1 MKTVVITGSARGL
14 GFEMAKQFIQNDFN
28 VVICDILEEKLEN
41 SRQELSKMVK
51 DDNRVL
57 ALKCDVTVESDLQN
71 VLDKAI
77 IKYKNVDIWINN
89 AGVNQPMCPIWEV
102 ESDKINRL
110 IDIDLKSAIIGSKI
124 AMKQMIKQGFGQI
137 YGI

>member
-41 SRQELSKMVK
+41 SRQELSKMAK

-57 ALKCDVTVESDLQN
+57 ALKRDVTVESDL
-71 VLDKAI
+71 L
-77 IKYKNVDIWINN
+77 
-89 AGVNQPMCPIWEV
+89 
-102 ESDKINRL
+102 
-110 IDIDLKSAIIGSKI
+110 
-124 AMKQMIKQGFGQI
+124 
-137 YGI
+137 

>member
-41 SRQELSKMVK
+41 SRQELSKMAK

-57 ALKCDVTVESDLQN
+57 ALKCDVTVETDL
-71 VLDKAI
+71 L
-77 IKYKNVDIWINN
+77 
-89 AGVNQPMCPIWEV
+89 
-102 ESDKINRL
+102 
-110 IDIDLKSAIIGSKI
+110 
-124 AMKQMIKQGFGQI
+124 
-137 YGI
+137 

>member
-41 SRQELSKMVK
+41 SRQELSKMAK

-57 ALKCDVTVESDLQN
+57 ALKRDVTVETDL
-71 VLDKAI
+71 L
-77 IKYKNVDIWINN
+77 
-89 AGVNQPMCPIWEV
+89 
-102 ESDKINRL
+102 
-110 IDIDLKSAIIGSKI
+110 
-124 AMKQMIKQGFGQI
+124 
-137 YGI
+137 

>member
-41 SRQELSKMVK
+41 SRQELSKMTK

-57 ALKCDVTVESDLQN
+57 ALKCDVTVESDL
-71 VLDKAI
+71 L
-77 IKYKNVDIWINN
+77 
-89 AGVNQPMCPIWEV
+89 
-102 ESDKINRL
+102 
-110 IDIDLKSAIIGSKI
+110 
-124 AMKQMIKQGFGQI
+124 
-137 YGI
+137 

>member
-41 SRQELSKMVK
+41 SRQELSKMAK

-57 ALKCDVTVESDLQN
+57 ALKCDVTVELDL
-71 VLDKAI
+71 L
-77 IKYKNVDIWINN
+77 
-89 AGVNQPMCPIWEV
+89 
-102 ESDKINRL
+102 
-110 IDIDLKSAIIGSKI
+110 
-124 AMKQMIKQGFGQI
+124 
-137 YGI
+137 

>member
-41 SRQELSKMVK
+41 SRQELLKMAK

-57 ALKCDVTVESDLQN
+57 ALKCDVTVEADL
-71 VLDKAI
+71 L
-77 IKYKNVDIWINN
+77 
-89 AGVNQPMCPIWEV
+89 
-102 ESDKINRL
+102 
-110 IDIDLKSAIIGSKI
+110 
-124 AMKQMIKQGFGQI
+124 
-137 YGI
+137 